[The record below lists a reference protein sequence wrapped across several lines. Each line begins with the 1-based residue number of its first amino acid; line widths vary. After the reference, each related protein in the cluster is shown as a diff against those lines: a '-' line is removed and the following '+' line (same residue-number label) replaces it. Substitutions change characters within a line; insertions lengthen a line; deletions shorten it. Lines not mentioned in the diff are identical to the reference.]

1 MSFISCEK
9 MKKDIVIGSDH
20 AGFMMKE
27 FLKKVLTTLN
37 YSYIDI
43 GTYTVESVDYP
54 DIAHNLAKSVV
65 NGEVQY
71 GIIICGSGNG
81 VSIVANKYK
90 EIRCALCWNTSLA
103 KLAREHN
110 NANVLALP
118 ARFVS
123 NLLAKKIMIEF
134 LNSNFEGG
142 RHTIRVNKI

>member
-1 MSFISCEK
+1 

-20 AGFMMKE
+20 AGFEMKE
-27 FLKKVLTTLN
+27 FLKKVLIKLN

-43 GTYTVESVDYP
+43 GADSIDSVDYP
-54 DIAHNLAKSVV
+54 DIAHKLAKTVV
-65 NGEVQY
+65 NGAAQY

-90 EIRCALCWNTSLA
+90 EIRCALCWNASLA

-118 ARFVS
+118 ARFIS
-123 NLLAKKIMIEF
+123 NSQAKKIIIEF

>member
-1 MSFISCEK
+1 

-20 AGFMMKE
+20 AGFEMKE
-27 FLKKVLTTLN
+27 FLKKVLIKLN

-43 GTYTVESVDYP
+43 GADSIDSVDYP
-54 DIAHNLAKSVV
+54 DIAHKLAKTVV
-65 NGEVQY
+65 NGAAQY

-90 EIRCALCWNTSLA
+90 EIRCALCWNSSLA

-118 ARFVS
+118 ARFIS
-123 NLLAKKIMIEF
+123 NSQAKKIIIEF

-142 RHTIRVNKI
+142 RHAIRVNKI